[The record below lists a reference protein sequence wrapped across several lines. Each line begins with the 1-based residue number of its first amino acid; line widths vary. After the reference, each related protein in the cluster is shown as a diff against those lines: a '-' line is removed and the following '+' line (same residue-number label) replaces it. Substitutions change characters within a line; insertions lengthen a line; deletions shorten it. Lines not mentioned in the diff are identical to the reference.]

1 MVLIR
6 LGWLC
11 ILALTCAACSQSLFD
26 DHCGGGGGGGDDGG
40 GSNTGPATCNAPCLA
55 DAAVDFDGSAGG
67 KDKVWRYLD
76 DHRDRTWTAMTSSST
91 TMTGADPANHIT
103 TCAANRSAP
112 ACAMV
117 PDALLVSS
125 SGATSAADPAIEFT
139 APAQQVIQ
147 LSVKVFMAS
156 GTDQTIRLYRNG
168 RPDALF
174 TGVATAGKL
183 IDQTITVDALAK
195 DRFLVAMAPMTAG
208 ASDVAIQFVA
218 SSAGMLFPQACLL
231 AVGFAGATG
240 NTVSD
245 LCQGISFTHF
255 DANFQAIPVVLAS
268 DPFGQ
273 KSAAADIALGTDFE
287 STQPI
292 AQNTTLTLQMWALQ
306 RAAPP
311 DGDDMW
317 LASDMDLTE
326 NAPGGLALGVS
337 QFGMLDASTGTVST
351 QTMIQT
357 VDALTPWPGTGAW
370 HFVRVVQT
378 GGNLNL
384 CLDGKQ
390 KASTPV
396 PDGHLKT
403 VEALFLGRNKFGIP
417 AGESFYDGFLA
428 DVRMFKGALPCE

>member
-11 ILALTCAACSQSLFD
+11 VLACAACTQSLFD
-26 DHCGGGGGGGDDGG
+26 AHGPGPGGGGGGGDDG

-55 DAAVDFDGSAGG
+55 DAAVDFDGSATG
-67 KDKVWRYLD
+67 KSKAWRYLD
-76 DHRDRTWTAMTSSST
+76 DHRDRTWTAMAATST
-91 TMTGADPANHIT
+91 KMTGADPANHIT
-103 TCAANRSAP
+103 TCAANSGAA
-112 ACAMV
+112 ACAML

-125 SGATSAADPAIEFT
+125 SGATSMADPAIEFT
-139 APAQQVIQ
+139 APAKQVIQ
-147 LSVKVFMAS
+147 LTVKAFMAS

-174 TGVATAGKL
+174 TGVAVAGKPL
-183 IDQTITVDALAK
+183 EQTITVDALAK
-195 DRFLVAMAPMTAG
+195 DRFLVAMAPMAAG
-208 ASDVAIQFVA
+208 ASDVAIQFIA

-231 AVGFAGATG
+231 AVAFAGAIG

-245 LCQGISFTHF
+245 LCQSVSFTHF
-255 DANFQAIPVVLAS
+255 DAAFKPIPVALGD

-273 KSAAADIALGTDFE
+273 KNAAADIALGTDFE
-287 STQPI
+287 TTQPLP
-292 AQNTTLTLQMWALQ
+292 QNTTLTLQLWARL
-306 RAAPP
+306 RTMPSE
-311 DGDDMW
+311 DVW
-317 LASDMDLTE
+317 LASDIDLTD
-326 NAPGGLALGVS
+326 NAPGGLALGIS
-337 QFGMLDASTGTVST
+337 RFGMLDAQTATVSNPT
-351 QTMIQT
+351 TIE
-357 VDALTPWPGTGAW
+357 VADSLTPWPGTGDW
-370 HFVRVVQT
+370 HFVRVVQI

-390 KASTPV
+390 KASVPV

-417 AGESFYDGFLA
+417 AGESFFDGNLA

>member
-11 ILALTCAACSQSLFD
+11 VLACAACSQSLFD
-26 DHCGGGGGGGDDGG
+26 AHGPGAGNNGGDGG
-40 GSNTGPATCNAPCLA
+40 GNGPATCNAPCLA

-67 KDKVWRYLD
+67 KNQMWRYLD
-76 DHRDRTWTAMTSSST
+76 DHRDRTWTAMTSGST

-103 TCAANRSAP
+103 TCAANPGAA
-112 ACAMV
+112 ACAMLS
-117 PDALLVSS
+117 DALLVSS

-156 GTDQTIRLYRNG
+156 GADQTIRLYRTG

-183 IDQTITVDALAK
+183 LDQTITVDALAK
-195 DRFLVAMAPMTAG
+195 DRFLVAMAPMAAG

-231 AVGFAGATG
+231 AVEFAGATG

-245 LCQGISFTHF
+245 LCQSVSFTHL
-255 DANFQAIPVVLAS
+255 DASFKAIPVALGD

-287 STQPI
+287 TTQPI
-292 AQNTTLTLQMWALQ
+292 AQNTTLTVQLWAQQ
-306 RAAPP
+306 RTMPTGM
-311 DGDDMW
+311 DVW
-317 LASDMDLTE
+317 LLSDVDLTD
-326 NAPGGLALGVS
+326 NAPGGLGIGVS
-337 QFGMLDASTGTVST
+337 QFGMLDAQTPTVST
-351 QTMIQT
+351 STTIDVT
-357 VDALTPWPGTGAW
+357 DALTPWPGTGAW

-384 CLDGKQ
+384 CLDGKL
-390 KASTPV
+390 KASVPV
-396 PDGHLKT
+396 TDGHLKT
-403 VEALFLGRNKFGIP
+403 VEPLLLGRTKFGIP
-417 AGESFYDGFLA
+417 AGQSFFDGFLD